1 MANEVTGSD
10 RLIALGLRARAAL
23 ERIRYYVPGGQMR
36 DHCGVAWVKSDEAD
50 WNAGGSG
57 HQVPDMSDQV
67 TAAALFVIARH
78 RLKVL
83 SFSVLAFRPE
93 ASIIVV
99 CPDGVTHEFKGEGVE
114 AFVVMLEAAT
124 S

>member
-1 MANEVTGSD
+1 MKNNGTGHD

-23 ERIRYYVPGGQMR
+23 ERLGGCVPGGQCR
-36 DHCGVAWVKSDEAD
+36 DDRGVLWRWSDEAD

-57 HQVPDMSDQV
+57 HQIPDMSDQV

-83 SFSVLAFRPE
+83 SFSVLAFRPTT
-93 ASIIVV
+93 SIIVV
-99 CPDGVTHEFKGEGVE
+99 CPNDVTHEFKGKGVE
-114 AFVVMLEAAT
+114 AFVMMLEAT
-124 S
+124 ES